1 MSFSKNLTISVRNT
15 AAQLSEPLYVYEK
28 DRNLIMYFK
37 IMDHKYKFD
46 KNPTN
51 VLASMDDM
59 LSAYVTIV
67 DPNGYE
73 LTHQNGEVIDDEIKF
88 VITDELIDEITEIGT
103 YQLQFH
109 IKCEHGEFTIPPISF
124 EVLERLKGIK
134 SIIDESEVGD
144 VITNDS
150 ESFIDEE
157 GKLQIVWQKG
167 DTISSVKLNQ
177 MVEVV
182 NNAVDEEHL
191 RKLNEQERVDKENE
205 RVDKENERIANE
217 DVRTANENARIENEN
232 TRVTSESTRLSNEVD
247 RIANEDERKA
257 KETLRQ
263 SEENKRQ
270 TNEQTRIQNEE
281 NRVTAESAR
290 VASMNDITTRF
301 NDLIASLPQYPE
313 VIDARDGEV
322 SLKARLDRD
331 IEKAKQ
337 VYVNVE
343 GSYITTDSSSG
354 YAKDVEI
361 LGNTIQDPNNLAD
374 IRSVGDKVEGQ
385 ELYEI
390 PVVSCGKN
398 LLDNDKLVEG
408 HWINKTTGDFASD
421 TTWKATEEFIEI
433 LPNQEYTIITEIP
446 SGTNPGYA
454 LYDTTKR
461 YISGGKNGYFV
472 TPSNAKYLRLTV
484 NTGKTAMLCL
494 GNVSISEPYEP
505 YQEDKL
511 TILSPVQLEKVGDVA
526 DRIIEKDGVWGVE
539 KNVETVVLNGSE
551 GWAIDKN
558 NTTVLA
564 MISTKVYGKN
574 GDLVVSTINS
584 HFRNFTGGE
593 LWIGDIEGVG
603 LATTGSIKV
612 NILKSKLSTQDVQ
625 GFKQWLQAN
634 PVTVKYQLATPT
646 FIPLPHDQQVKLR
659 TFANKTNISFLTEIE
674 GTIKAQVPK
683 SLGATVNTHTEQI
696 GNLNK
701 ELDRVKKL
709 EESTVSTVTT
719 ENDITTVE
727 ATSNGYFEDVKLEG
741 KTLVNLFDYSTPFNT
756 HWKDITISQGFKPNT
771 KYTFIIQSSGD
782 ASSLML
788 GVLNTSGNWSCL
800 KEPYDVG
807 SSIFMLTTDSNPTN
821 TIRMGTLSP
830 SEVVVTYNKILIL
843 EGDHT
848 QNPPS
853 YFEGIK
859 SVGQD
864 VDEIEVLSSNVFYKA
879 QLDSFNLEPAQSNYG
894 YDEGRRVAYSS
905 LNLLVNMNF
914 SEKLIDA
921 LDTQIPYLPNTNLK
935 LLFEAKG
942 TVDRRFEVT
951 FFDSNQ
957 VLIKKTALRLTSLN
971 TWNVLSCDIP
981 SNARYFSIRTIYMS
995 SQPGI
1000 CFIDLD
1006 TIIINENFKSPLQ
1019 SDKKRLLYYNNE
1031 TQAWEKP
1038 ILRQWD
1044 SIEKHADGKYYY
1056 HQRSAEVVLN
1066 GNESW
1071 EKSGYTIEGYSSFYT
1086 NGPNNF
1092 DNNYIC
1098 DKFNVMSFTNWN
1110 SSLASEFTCAGNSNI
1125 HIRLLSSKLSTQDV
1139 AGFKQWLQAN
1149 PVTVV
1154 YQLAKEKVYE
1164 CTNIDL
1170 ITYAN
1175 ETNYIVNSGPI
1186 VPRTTLKVHNNISN
1200 VVSLL
1205 QKKVSILESNFVVMF
1220 KAILAGDYQTL
1231 AYSLYPEDFNTEPE
1245 VSNTDESNE

>member
-51 VLASMDDM
+51 VLASMDDVM
-59 LSAYVTIV
+59 SAYVIIV

-109 IKCEHGEFTIPPISF
+109 IKCECSEFTIPPISF

-157 GKLQIVWQKG
+157 GKLQIVWKKG

-182 NNAVDEEHL
+182 NNAVDEEHS
-191 RKLNEQERVDKENE
+191 RKLNERERVDKENE
-205 RVDKENERIANE
+205 RVTKENKRIANE
-217 DVRTANENARIENEN
+217 DTRTASENTRIENEN
-232 TRVTSESTRLSNEVD
+232 TRVTSESTRLSNEAA

-281 NRVTAESAR
+281 NRVTAENAR

-343 GSYITTDSSSG
+343 GSHISTDSSSG

-361 LGNTIQDPNNLAD
+361 LGNTIQDASNLAD

-390 PVVSCGKN
+390 PVLSRGKN
-398 LLDNDKLVEG
+398 LFDKNTCVDGYILSGSKGEAD
-408 HWINKTTGDFASD
+408 INASWFYTDFIKVKAGVTYRMGLYKQPFDPYYSCLYSKDKTFI
-421 TTWKATEEFIEI
+421 KANIGEVFTPSENGYVRLSGIIENKDKGQLEESA
-433 LPNQEYTIITEIP
+433 IIT
-446 SGTNPGYA
+446 
-454 LYDTTKR
+454 
-461 YISGGKNGYFV
+461 
-472 TPSNAKYLRLTV
+472 
-484 NTGKTAMLCL
+484 
-494 GNVSISEPYEP
+494 PYEP
-505 YQEDKL
+505 YIEDKL
-511 TILSPVQLEKVGDVA
+511 TILSPTPLEKVGDVA
-526 DRIIEKDGVWGVE
+526 DRIIEKDGVFGVE

-551 GWAIDKN
+551 DWKHFSDSWGTLFDAYILTNKKEGTTNLMTSTIPVFNFNSDETSFCCKSSENTIDK
-558 NTTVLA
+558 TR
-564 MISTKVYGKN
+564 IFIKN
-574 GDLVVSTINS
+574 PPNIQMGDVT
-584 HFRNFTGGE
+584 
-593 LWIGDIEGVG
+593 
-603 LATTGSIKV
+603 
-612 NILKSKLSTQDVQ
+612 
-625 GFKQWLQAN
+625 GFKTWLSEN
-634 PVTVKYQLATPT
+634 NVLVKYPLTTPT

-659 TFANKTNISFLTEIE
+659 TFASKTNITFGCEIE

-696 GNLNK
+696 SNLNK

-709 EESTVSTVTT
+709 EESTVSTVET
-719 ENDITTVE
+719 ESDFTTVE

-741 KTLVNLFDYSTPFNT
+741 KTLTTVLTCSTNRHYAKWTPVDYVSYKAVEVGKVYTIIAQTNNTAQCGLKNRKSADYLLALAAAKEFICKTITFSKAEELVIVTDTEGTVNME
-756 HWKDITISQGFKPNT
+756 
-771 KYTFIIQSSGD
+771 
-782 ASSLML
+782 LM
-788 GVLNTSGNWSCL
+788 
-800 KEPYDVG
+800 
-807 SSIFMLTTDSNPTN
+807 
-821 TIRMGTLSP
+821 
-830 SEVVVTYNKILIL
+830 IL

-853 YFEGIK
+853 YFEGLK
-859 SVGQD
+859 SVGD
-864 VDEIEVLSSNVFYKA
+864 GVDEVSVESVNENIFSGNILI
-879 QLDSFNLEPAQSNYG
+879 G
-894 YDEGRRVAYSS
+894 RYDETGNFVNDDRMYTTSKFKIQANKTIMV
-905 LNLLVNMNF
+905 NHDNIKTIWMNFWDVNMNHI
-914 SEKLIDA
+914 S
-921 LDTQIPYLPNTNLK
+921 QVQVNPYNNITTPINCVMCSITSSIGATLTNLQV
-935 LLFEAKG
+935 EYG
-942 TVDRRFEVT
+942 TISTPYV
-951 FFDSNQ
+951 
-957 VLIKKTALRLTSLN
+957 
-971 TWNVLSCDIP
+971 P
-981 SNARYFSIRTIYMS
+981 H
-995 SQPGI
+995 
-1000 CFIDLD
+1000 
-1006 TIIINENFKSPLQ
+1006 Q

-1031 TQAWEKP
+1031 TQTWEKP
-1038 ILRQWD
+1038 ILREWD
-1044 SIEKHADGKYYY
+1044 TIEKHANGKYYY
-1056 HQRSAEVVLN
+1056 HQRSGEVVLN
-1066 GNESW
+1066 GSENWTITGGTDRDTVLFFTLFNAKPCLTNTVNKCISD
-1071 EKSGYTIEGYSSFYT
+1071 KINSSDISLDYKNIEGIYT
-1086 NGPNNF
+1086 AF
-1092 DNNYIC
+1092 DGNIC
-1098 DKFNVMSFTNWN
+1098 VSILK
-1110 SSLASEFTCAGNSNI
+1110 
-1125 HIRLLSSKLSTQDV
+1125 SKLSTQDV
-1139 AGFKQWLQAN
+1139 QGFKQWLQAN
-1149 PVTVV
+1149 NVTVV
-1154 YQLAKEKVYE
+1154 YQLAEEKVYE
-1164 CTNIDL
+1164 CTNTDL

-1175 ETNYIVNSGPI
+1175 ETNYIVNSGAIP
-1186 VPRTTLKVHNNISN
+1186 PRTTLKVHNNISN

-1205 QKKVSILESNFVVMF
+1205 QKKVSVLESNITAMF
-1220 KAILAGDYQTL
+1220 RAVLAGDYQTL
-1231 AYSLYPEDFNTEPE
+1231 AYSLYPGDFNNRE
-1245 VSNTDESNE
+1245 

>member
-1 MSFSKNLTISVRNT
+1 MFFSKNLTISVRNT

-28 DRNLIMYFK
+28 DRNLIVYFK

-51 VLASMDDM
+51 VLASMDDIM
-59 LSAYVTIV
+59 SAYVIIV

-109 IKCEHGEFTIPPISF
+109 IKCEHSEFTIPPISF

-134 SIIDESEVGD
+134 SVIDESEVGD

-157 GKLQIVWQKG
+157 GKLQIVWKKG

-205 RVDKENERIANE
+205 RVTKENERIANE
-217 DVRTANENARIENEN
+217 DTRTASEN
-232 TRVTSESTRLSNEVD
+232 TRVTSESTRLSNESA
-247 RIANEDERKA
+247 RIANEDERKS

-281 NRVTAESAR
+281 NRVTAENAR
-290 VASMNDITTRF
+290 VASMSDITTRF

-385 ELYEI
+385 ELCEI
-390 PVVSCGKN
+390 PVLSYGKN
-398 LLDNDKLVEG
+398 LLNLYNCNFSLSGSGSTLEVISSNCLKVSK
-408 HWINKTTGDFASD
+408 NT
-421 TTWKATEEFIEI
+421 
-433 LPNQEYTIITEIP
+433 PN
-446 SGTNPGYA
+446 A
-454 LYDTTKR
+454 
-461 YISGGKNGYFV
+461 FF
-472 TPSNAKYLRLTV
+472 
-484 NTGKTAMLCL
+484 TAMLKLKPNTTYRLSFVKTGTEQSIL
-494 GNVSISEPYEP
+494 GISNSSGSITEQRTTTTLSDGIVKLHARASGVALAGTEIFSNIQLEEGTQVTPYEP

-526 DRIIEKDGVWGVE
+526 DRLIEKDGVWGVE
-539 KNVETVVLNGSE
+539 KNVETKVLNRNNSVWKFHRE
-551 GWAIDKN
+551 DDLNISFMLESYKDVFRLMDKN
-558 NTTVLA
+558 TMTNYPRRWWDDSIATFGWWSFEPTSRGFSLPKTSGNLSSDA
-564 MISTKVYGKN
+564 ETMLEWLDTN
-574 GDLVVSTINS
+574 
-584 HFRNFTGGE
+584 E
-593 LWIGDIEGVG
+593 L
-603 LATTGSIKV
+603 
-612 NILKSKLSTQDVQ
+612 
-625 GFKQWLQAN
+625 F
-634 PVTVKYQLATPT
+634 VKYPTTQST

-683 SLGATVNTHTEQI
+683 SIGATVNTHTEQI
-696 GNLNK
+696 NNLNK

-719 ENDITTVE
+719 ESGFTTVE

-741 KTLVNLFDYSTPFNT
+741 KTLVNLANAHAVVGTGS
-756 HWKDITISQGFKPNT
+756 NT
-771 KYTFIIQSSGD
+771 KYTFDGEYYSIQKTNGYTLGISFKSRNDKLEANKTYTIIINNKSEIQTFLYNADYAKIFNLSNGVNIIKYTPSSSQLIRVGNVSD
-782 ASSLML
+782 
-788 GVLNTSGNWSCL
+788 TSAEGLIKFS
-800 KEPYDVG
+800 V
-807 SSIFMLTTDSNPTN
+807 
-821 TIRMGTLSP
+821 
-830 SEVVVTYNKILIL
+830 LIL

-853 YFEGIK
+853 YFEGLK
-859 SVGQD
+859 SVGD
-864 VDEIEVLSSNVFYKA
+864 GVDEIVVLSNNKNLFNGKSHYEVVSRRLFHIQQINDLTEFTVSCESEPKGSGTGKMWVFLSNVYKDDINNHDTLYQQVVA
-879 QLDSFNLEPAQSNYG
+879 NGNGIEYSFSNSINI
-894 YDEGRRVAYSS
+894 R
-905 LNLLVNMNF
+905 N
-914 SEKLIDA
+914 EKNYKYI
-921 LDTQIPYLPNTNLK
+921 Y
-935 LLFEAKG
+935 
-942 TVDRRFEVT
+942 
-951 FFDSNQ
+951 
-957 VLIKKTALRLTSLN
+957 LTSGVSN
-971 TWNVLSCDIP
+971 GDGVVFKNIQIERGLSKTEYIP
-981 SNARYFSIRTIYMS
+981 S
-995 SQPGI
+995 
-1000 CFIDLD
+1000 
-1006 TIIINENFKSPLQ
+1006 Q

-1031 TQAWEKP
+1031 TQTWEKP
-1038 ILRQWD
+1038 ILREWD
-1044 SIEKHADGKYYY
+1044 SIEKHANGKYYY
-1056 HQRSAEVVLN
+1056 HQRSGEVVLN
-1066 GNESW
+1066 GSESW
-1071 EKSGYTIEGYSSFYT
+1071 NFSSPQSDTTSSLFYSTLSMRK
-1086 NGPNNF
+1086 PNSLGV
-1092 DNNYIC
+1092 C
-1098 DKFNVMSFTNWN
+1098 DKFAQIVDYTNKN
-1110 SSLASEFTCAGNSNI
+1110 LEGIYYGSDIN
-1125 HIRLLSSKLSTQDV
+1125 IRLSTSKLSTQD
-1139 AGFKQWLQAN
+1139 AQGFKKWLQAN
-1149 PVTVV
+1149 NVTLV
-1154 YQLAKEKVYE
+1154 YQLAEEKVYE

-1170 ITYAN
+1170 ITYTN
-1175 ETNYIVNSGPI
+1175 ETNYVVESGVLSPK
-1186 VPRTTLKVHNNISN
+1186 TTLKVHSNISN

-1205 QKKVSILESNFVVMF
+1205 QKKVSVLESNITAMF
-1220 KAILAGDYQTL
+1220 RAVLAGDYQTL
-1231 AYSLYPEDFNTEPE
+1231 AYSLYPGDFNNRE
-1245 VSNTDESNE
+1245 